1 MLMTHSETGLLNKLL
16 TSRRLVALLATL
28 FVSFAVWAI
37 RKSAVTS
44 DIGMNG
50 APWVPD
56 LNIFQ
61 VLHWLWLVLFVTPAV
76 YIGTARIRT
85 AVLCGVFS
93 YGLGTLLGWCVAE
106 LGSVLSDPLL
116 RPGLWVML
124 AQGLGFGATLGALL
138 VGVVRLCR
146 YMMLRSTGKR

>member
-1 MLMTHSETGLLNKLL
+1 MTHSEVGFPNKLL

-28 FVSFAVWAI
+28 FVTFAVWAI
-37 RKSAVTS
+37 RKSTVTS

-56 LNIFQ
+56 LNFFQ
-61 VLHWLWLVLFVTPAV
+61 RLHWLWLVLFVAPAV

-85 AVLCGVFS
+85 VVLCGVFA
-93 YGLGTLLGWCVAE
+93 YALGT
-106 LGSVLSDPLL
+106 
-116 RPGLWVML
+116 
-124 AQGLGFGATLGALL
+124 LL

-146 YMMLRSTGKR
+146 DLTLRSTGKR